1 MAALVRAPP
10 MLDPV
15 PTPPESSTIAFLRLR
30 GNILY
35 FRGQPRTISPRIAG
49 SPRHVHGKSC
59 TEQMHYG
66 LGIRR
71 KKEKKARISRTAMI
85 RGPGSFSA
93 RKGAVLWCCRTG
105 AGIRRSTLGCWSAL
119 FSVGAGLCAVQPG
132 LEQGE
137 TLVVETRR
145 DSTGAVL
152 DCRSALLST
161 AMPRTYRSVEEPF
174 FSPLPVSFFV
184 GYSLC

>member
-93 RKGAVLWCCRTG
+93 RKGAAALVLPRWG
-105 AGIRRSTLGCWSAL
+105 W
-119 FSVGAGLCAVQPG
+119 
-132 LEQGE
+132 
-137 TLVVETRR
+137 
-145 DSTGAVL
+145 DSTIHSGMLVCTLQCRRWALCSL
-152 DCRSALLST
+152 DWSKGRHL
-161 AMPRTYRSVEEPF
+161 
-174 FSPLPVSFFV
+174 
-184 GYSLC
+184 